1 MDSFALLSR
10 FSLLAAGPNPHE
22 VISRRRPT
30 LFSFPPLPARRS
42 RRVGSRGGPGFVTFA
57 LTSGSSDRASSSIGK
72 ELNTQFFASVTSSGN
87 GQLTT
92 SSANTPIPVLSSSSS
107 MGSPLFW
114 IGVGVGLS
122 VIFQVVANRL
132 KVSPFAACTLLQTYA
147 LQQAFKTMMNQ
158 AAPQGEQFNSPP
170 FGSSPPFPFPT
181 TIMPPQNPTPPP
193 PKQVSVQEPVTV
205 DVAPTKVESTSSSE
219 VQAPKEESQSKKFAF
234 VDVSPEELFHNERS
248 FMNEASKA
256 STMETQSAKEIQTN
270 GTVKQ
275 NASSSTE
282 QPDYRQSSSSPL
294 SVDALEKMMEDPTV
308 QKMVYPYL
316 PEEMRN
322 PETFK
327 WMMQNPQFRQ
337 QMQDMLNNM
346 GGNNEWDNR
355 LTDSLKNF
363 NLNSPE
369 VKQQFEQI
377 GLTPE
382 EVISKIMAN
391 PDVAMAFQNPKVQAA
406 ILDCSQNPLSIAKY
420 QNDKEIMDVFAKI
433 SELFPGAS
441 GYP

>member
-1 MDSFALLSR
+1 MDNFALLSSK
-10 FSLLAAGPNPHE
+10 FSVVVAAPASYEILN
-22 VISRRRPT
+22 RRRSAHSSLP
-30 LFSFPPLPARRS
+30 SLPARRG
-42 RRVGSRGGPGFVTFA
+42 RRIGCGGRPPVLVFFA
-57 LTSGSSDRASSSIGK
+57 LKSGNIDRAPSNAGRGKFKAQVFASASSSSNS
-72 ELNTQFFASVTSSGN
+72 EM
-87 GQLTT
+87 TT
-92 SSANTPIPVLSSSSS
+92 SSAMAPLPVPSSPTSI
-107 MGSPLFW
+107 GSPLFW

-122 VIFQVVANRL
+122 VVFQVVAAKL
-132 KVSPFAACTLLQTYA
+132 KRFA
-147 LQQAFKTMMNQ
+147 LQQAFKTMMDQ
-158 AAPQGEQFNSPP
+158 AASQGGQFNNPS
-170 FGSSPPFPFPT
+170 FGTGSPFPFPAT
-181 TIMPPQNPTPPP
+181 TASSPTASTTSPAR
-193 PKQVSVQEPVTV
+193 VSTQQSVTV
-205 DVAPTKVESTSSSE
+205 DVPATKVESTSQSE
-219 VQAPKEESQSKKFAF
+219 VGDENQLDEEKSKKFAF
-234 VDVSPEELFHNERS
+234 VDVSPEELLQNDPSNLKES
-248 FMNEASKA
+248 TKA
-256 STMETQSAKEIQTN
+256 SPAETQPVNEIPPN

-275 NASSSTE
+275 DGSASNE
-282 QPDYRQSSSSPL
+282 QTQTRDSPSLL

-322 PETFK
+322 PETFN

-355 LTDSLKNF
+355 LTESLKNF
-363 NLNSPE
+363 NLSSPE
-369 VKQQFEQI
+369 IKQQFEQI

-420 QNDKEIMDVFAKI
+420 QNDKEIMDVFTKI
-433 SELFPGAS
+433 SELFPGVS

>member
-30 LFSFPPLPARRS
+30 PFSFPPLPARRS

-72 ELNTQFFASVTSSGN
+72 ELNAQFFASVTSSGN

-92 SSANTPIPVLSSSSS
+92 SSANAPIPVLSSSSS

-132 KVSPFAACTLLQTYA
+132 KTYA

-158 AAPQGEQFNSPP
+158 AAPQGEQFSSPP

-193 PKQVSVQEPVTV
+193 PKHVSVQEPVTV

-256 STMETQSAKEIQTN
+256 SPMETQSAKEIQTN

-282 QPDYRQSSSSPL
+282 QPDYRQSSSPL